1 MDPNERKLVADILE
15 GDAAAFQTLY
25 NAHKKNLIRAC
36 WYFLGSDPEV
46 EDMVQETFIKAL
58 RNLRKFRFEC
68 SLGTWLNHIAVNLC
82 RDHLEKKRKTTPFSL
97 DFFATQ
103 PSIEQRSPYPEEVL
117 KLLREEMQKLEGRER
132 ELIAL
137 REERGLSYEAIA
149 GQLRMPIGSVTSGIF
164 RARQKLIEKV
174 RARMPKGS
182 EGLGT

>member
-1 MDPNERKLVADILE
+1 
-15 GDAAAFQTLY
+15 
-25 NAHKKNLIRAC
+25 
-36 WYFLGSDPEV
+36 
-46 EDMVQETFIKAL
+46 
-58 RNLRKFRFEC
+58 
-68 SLGTWLNHIAVNLC
+68 
-82 RDHLEKKRKTTPFSL
+82 L

-182 EGLGT
+182 EGLGA